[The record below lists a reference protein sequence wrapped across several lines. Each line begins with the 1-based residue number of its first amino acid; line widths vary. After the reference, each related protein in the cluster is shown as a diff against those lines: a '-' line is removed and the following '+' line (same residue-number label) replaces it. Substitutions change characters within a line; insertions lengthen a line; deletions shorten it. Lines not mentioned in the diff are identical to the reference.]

1 MGDSIDTVVIVG
13 AGHGGVETVAA
24 LRQKGFAGSIKLI
37 SDETDLP
44 YQRPPLSKEYIKR
57 PGNALV
63 LKPAQFYADNN
74 VDLLLGQRATA
85 IDRDRKCVV
94 LASGETLDYDH
105 LVLATGARNRKP
117 PVPGLDHHDV
127 IELRTLADAN
137 RIVGV
142 IGGWTHVCVIGGG
155 FIGLEAAGLLA
166 TMGVKVDVV
175 EMAQRLMQRAVS
187 PAVSSWFL
195 DYHLA
200 QGTRVHLGTQVVA
213 VEHGSRRTTVRLAN
227 GETIDA
233 DAVVLAAGVVPNTEL
248 AAAAGLM
255 VDNGV
260 VVDEYLATSDRSISA
275 IGDCALYPSP
285 FLPGMARL
293 ESVQN
298 ATDQGKAVAARIM
311 GEAKPY
317 DALPWFWS
325 IQGEA
330 RLQIAGLSKPGL
342 QEIVRGDPASGKF
355 SVFLYDGERLAA
367 VESVNA
373 PGEHMAARRLIAA
386 GTKVDPSVAADP
398 SVDMKSLIEPVRPS

>member
-1 MGDSIDTVVIVG
+1 MSDGIESVVIVG
-13 AGHGGVETVAA
+13 AGHGGVEVAAA

-37 SDETDLP
+37 SDEPDLP

-63 LKPAQFYADNN
+63 LKPAQFYADSN

-187 PAVSSWFL
+187 PNVSSWFL
-195 DYHLA
+195 DYHRA
-200 QGTRVHLGTQVVA
+200 QGTRVHLEAQVAA
-213 VEHGSRRTTVRLAN
+213 VEHGAGHATVRLAN
-227 GETIDA
+227 GEAIDA
-233 DAVVLAAGVVPNTEL
+233 DAVVLAAGVIPNTEL
-248 AAAAGLM
+248 AAAAGLK
-255 VDNGV
+255 VENGI
-260 VVDEYLATSDRSISA
+260 VVDELLVTSDPSISA
-275 IGDCALYPSP
+275 VGDCAYYPNS

-298 ATDQGKAVAARIM
+298 ATDQGKAVAARII
-311 GEAKPY
+311 GEEKPY

-342 QEIVRGDPASGKF
+342 TEVVRGDPASGKF
-355 SVFLYDGERLAA
+355 SVFLYEGERLAA

-386 GTKVDPSVAADP
+386 GTKVDPGVAADP
-398 SVDMKSLIEPVRPS
+398 SVDMKSLIAPAQPS